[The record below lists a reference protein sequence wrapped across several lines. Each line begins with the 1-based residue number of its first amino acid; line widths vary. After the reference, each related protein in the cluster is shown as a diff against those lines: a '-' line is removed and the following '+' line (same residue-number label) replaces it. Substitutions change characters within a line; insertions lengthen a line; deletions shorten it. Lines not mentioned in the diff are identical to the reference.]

1 MALQSSGAISIS
13 QIRNEQV
20 NYGGF
25 GSTYSLRALSSNAGK
40 GTPDAMSEFYGYS
53 AQPSPTC
60 YYYTAYYWGY
70 YGWQDCYSGL
80 WSYGYQDYGFSVCA
94 RNADG
99 LSFTGNSCLI

>member
-1 MALQSSGAISIS
+1 MALQSSGPISIS
-13 QIRNEQV
+13 QINAEV
-20 NYGGF
+20 TATD
-25 GSTYSLRALSSNAGK
+25 STSLTTLSQAVGW
-40 GTPDAMSEFYGYS
+40 GAPHAMSEFYGYS
-53 AQPSPTC
+53 SYTPPTC

-94 RNADG
+94 QNADG